1 MANAHCSLHVI
12 MASTP
17 VQNVQNMPLQPA
29 GTPTSPIRVDAPPS
43 PSPPEN
49 KTSKVILPHAAAWKA
64 AYESMYTLLNET
76 DPTKQNNLTQKWIRN
91 MQQHLNIT
99 IITGSVVSAAISSA
113 FSWSYFGPGEAESI
127 CLQLVK
133 FIWCSALVF
142 SITSTASACQQA
154 TSLHRLESHPN
165 GLELIRRLLRGPA
178 LHQLSTSTP
187 LTNGNVR
194 VPIHTKRPRFLQRF
208 LWQIPAMLRNGSLYM
223 FVTGLCILVYWDF
236 SQSINSP
243 SHPITAVGITFFTL
257 IVGCAILCWGISTVG
272 LYYWIGMTFNS

>member
-99 IITGSVVSAAISSA
+99 IITVGA
-113 FSWSYFGPGEAESI
+113 
-127 CLQLVK
+127 
-133 FIWCSALVF
+133 
-142 SITSTASACQQA
+142 QA
-154 TSLHRLESHPN
+154 YNMT
-165 GLELIRRLLRGPA
+165 
-178 LHQLSTSTP
+178 LS
-187 LTNGNVR
+187 
-194 VPIHTKRPRFLQRF
+194 
-208 LWQIPAMLRNGSLYM
+208 MLPPPDTERS
-223 FVTGLCILVYWDF
+223 
-236 SQSINSP
+236 
-243 SHPITAVGITFFTL
+243 
-257 IVGCAILCWGISTVG
+257 
-272 LYYWIGMTFNS
+272 